1 LKEQNDQLISET
13 KDVAAETNTEELEQL
28 LKEKNELE
36 TTVKENDQT
45 ITKQRTENDKKDR
58 KNQAIREENKRFRS
72 KKKLQWSDPLFF

>member
-45 ITKQRTENDKKDR
+45 ITKQRTENDKKIA
-58 KNQAIREENKRFRS
+58 KS
-72 KKKLQWSDPLFF
+72 SD

>member
-45 ITKQRTENDKKDR
+45 ITKQRTENVIKKIA
-58 KNQAIREENKRFRS
+58 KS
-72 KKKLQWSDPLFF
+72 SD